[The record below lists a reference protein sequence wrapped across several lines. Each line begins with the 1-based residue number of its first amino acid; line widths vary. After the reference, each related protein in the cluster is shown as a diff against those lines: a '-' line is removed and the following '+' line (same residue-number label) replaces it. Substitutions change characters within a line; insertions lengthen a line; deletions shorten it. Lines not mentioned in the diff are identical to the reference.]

1 MRFIVVLSAVA
12 LLALSCSSANDTN
25 VDATLDASTTAP
37 RASTTTSGPSSRPA
51 PTTIAATTSQ
61 PQAATTSEPR
71 AATTTTEVDFATLD
85 EWNQV
90 VHDEGSVCS
99 DGSEFAFW
107 EQAADPTKVVFFLQG
122 GGACW
127 TTETCDPIDGPY
139 QKVLEDGPNNTGI
152 FNRGMA
158 DNPFADYSYVYVPYC
173 TGDAHLGNST
183 TVYSAELTVEH
194 RGAVNA
200 MSALDWMV
208 NQYPNATD
216 VFVTGLSAGSIPVPV
231 YAVAAGER
239 LPEAAIVG
247 LGDASGAY
255 PASAE
260 VFGEFADSWGINES
274 PALDAAFAEA
284 LSRDGFAGLF
294 IEAASRN
301 PGIDFG
307 RIDYDADFV
316 QSFFINL
323 AGLESSSLL
332 RTSIDANE
340 SLIEASGVELSDFVM
355 AGTLHT
361 ILGGDT
367 FYGET
372 AGGVDLVEWVGALAR
387 GEQPPDAG

>member
-1 MRFIVVLSAVA
+1 MRFFVLITTVA
-12 LLALSCSSANDTN
+12 LLALSCSSTDDTN
-25 VDATLDASTTAP
+25 VDASAPSSTTTAGPSSSVAP
-37 RASTTTSGPSSRPA
+37 TATAPSTSTSTSTTTSA
-51 PTTIAATTSQ
+51 
-61 PQAATTSEPR
+61 SEPE
-71 AATTTTEVDFATLD
+71 ATTTTEVDFAAVT

-90 VHDEGSVCS
+90 VHGEGCVCS

-173 TGDAHLGNST
+173 TGDAHLGNAT
-183 TVYSAELTVEH
+183 TVYSDDLTVEH

-208 NQYPNATD
+208 SQYPDAAD

-239 LPEAAIVG
+239 LPGAAIVG

-255 PASAE
+255 PSSAE
-260 VFGEFADSWGINES
+260 VFGEFAESWGIDES
-274 PALDAAFAEA
+274 PILDAAFAEA
-284 LSRDGFAGLF
+284 LTTDGFAGLF
-294 IEAASRN
+294 IEAANRN
-301 PGIDFG
+301 PDIDFG
-307 RIDYDADFV
+307 RIDYDSDFV
-316 QSFFINL
+316 QSFFITL
-323 AGLESSSLL
+323 AGLDSSSVL
-332 RTSIDANE
+332 RASIDANE
-340 SLIEASGVELSDFVM
+340 TLIEAAGVELSDFVM

-367 FYGET
+367 FYDGT
-372 AGGVDLVEWVGALAR
+372 AGGVELVEWVGALAR